1 MTIAALVGHTGPVA
15 LFLGAAL
22 EGETF
27 AMLGGM
33 IAHRGL
39 LPLPVAWGA
48 VLLGTLLADQ
58 GFFFAGRRLRDRLFV
73 RRIRARAACAKAQ
86 AHFDRHPTLF
96 VLLFRFLYGLRAASP
111 VMIGMSGFPPAR
123 FAMLNL
129 VAAVVWSL
137 LFVGIG
143 YAFGMGLEQAIG
155 HIADHRD
162 WLPWLLVPVG
172 AGIAFRLVRRRA

>member
-22 EGETF
+22 EGETY

-73 RRIRARAACAKAQ
+73 RRIRARAAFAKA
-86 AHFDRHPTLF
+86 RI
-96 VLLFRFLYGLRAASP
+96 S
-111 VMIGMSGFPPAR
+111 IGTRRYSCCCSDFSTGCARPAR
-123 FAMLNL
+123 
-129 VAAVVWSL
+129 
-137 LFVGIG
+137 
-143 YAFGMGLEQAIG
+143 
-155 HIADHRD
+155 
-162 WLPWLLVPVG
+162 
-172 AGIAFRLVRRRA
+172 